1 MNRKYL
7 RWIGVTA
14 LACTIGLALLG
25 AAQDPE
31 TAKVEKLLEKRA
43 DVMGNVL
50 LDKITF
56 EEGKQLLKNIETDK
70 LYRDDLESLQK
81 YDDADIDMATDVR
94 VVDLQKT
101 SQLYDMMT
109 FEGEISWR
117 YSGESGSF
125 GHKDAY
131 QVGVSKEGDQ
141 YKLISFTLQ

>member
-14 LACTIGLALLG
+14 LACMIGLVLLG

-31 TAKVEKLLEKRA
+31 TTAVEQLLEKRA

-50 LDKITF
+50 LDKITL
-56 EEGKQLLKNIETDK
+56 EEGKQLLKEIESDK

-81 YDDADIDMATDVR
+81 YDDADINMATDMR
-94 VVDLQKT
+94 VVELRKT

-117 YSGESGSF
+117 YSGENGSF

-131 QVGVSKEGDQ
+131 QVGVSKEGER

>member
-1 MNRKYL
+1 MNRKY
-7 RWIGVTA
+7 RKWIGVTA
-14 LACTIGLALLG
+14 LACTIGLAFLG
-25 AAQDPE
+25 AALDSE
-31 TAKVEKLLEKRA
+31 TVVVKRLLEKRA

-50 LDKITF
+50 LDKITL
-56 EEGKQLLKNIETDK
+56 EEGKQLLKDIEADK

-81 YDDADIDMATDVR
+81 YDDADINMATDMR

-117 YSGESGSF
+117 YSGKNGSF
-125 GHKDAY
+125 GHKDVY
-131 QVGVSKEGDQ
+131 QIGVSKEGER